1 MDMSLA
7 RFARKQVVTADASE
21 TVRQVAGKMLDGHV
35 GAVVILEN
43 RRPVGIVTDRDLA
56 LRVIATARPPDT
68 EVREVMSQDLVTARV
83 DEGLDEVVFRMRRS
97 GVRRLPLLD
106 RGGVLVG
113 LVSLDDLHVLLAKEL
128 STTAEV
134 VMDNRGP

>member
-1 MDMSLA
+1 MSLA

-21 TVRQVAGKMLDGHV
+21 TARQVAGKMLDHHV
-35 GAVVILEN
+35 GAVVILEG
-43 RRPVGIVTDRDLA
+43 RRPAGIVTDRDLA
-56 LRVIATARPPDT
+56 LRVLAAGRPPDI
-68 EVREVMSQDLVTARV
+68 EVRDVMSHDLVSARI
-83 DEGLDEVVFRMRRS
+83 DETIDEVVFRMRQS

-113 LVSLDDLHVLLAKEL
+113 LVSMDDLHVLLAKEL